1 MGKKALEELVFHD
14 DFMFAAVM
22 MDAEN
27 CRCFLERVL
36 EMKIGRVEISREHG
50 FFFNP
55 ENKSIRMDVF
65 AKDEDQT
72 HYDIEM
78 QLVKKDSLERRSRYY
93 HSQMDMELLTSG
105 AKYENLPNTYVIF
118 ICDFDPFSDGK
129 YRYRF
134 RNVCKETGKILE
146 DGAETI
152 FLNTRGKNPDEV
164 SEELVSFLEFVR
176 AGQDGNFEDF
186 GDTYV
191 TRLQNTIR
199 QIKEN
204 RGKERQYMMWQD
216 IIDDAKEEGRQV
228 MIKLLRDML
237 SPLGTLPDE
246 IIQQIDQEKD
256 LDKLSAWVKLAA
268 KAESLKDF
276 ISRM

>member
-93 HSQMDMELLTSG
+93 HSQMDVEMLEKGRSYSEL
-105 AKYENLPNTYVIF
+105 ADAYVIF
-118 ICDFDPFSDGK
+118 ICDFDPLGQKKCRYTIRK
-129 YRYRF
+129 Y
-134 RNVCKETGKILE
+134 CEETGNAFG
-146 DGAETI
+146 DGVCTI
-152 FLNTRGKNPDEV
+152 FLNTNGARSEVPEIFPPTRPSNPSMPRATPYSV
-164 SEELVSFLEFVR
+164 TAVPNTGISLVPACAACR
-176 AGQDGNFEDF
+176 AGVAFA
-186 GDTYV
+186 
-191 TRLQNTIR
+191 RIR
-199 QIKEN
+199 STLLET
-204 RGKERQYMMWQD
+204 
-216 IIDDAKEEGRQV
+216 
-228 MIKLLRDML
+228 KLLIIVEQVL
-237 SPLGTLPDE
+237 ESPCAFCSSKVTASPSASVNASLNPWVAASNATCCTSWQIPTL
-246 IIQQIDQEKD
+246 
-256 LDKLSAWVKLAA
+256 
-268 KAESLKDF
+268 
-276 ISRM
+276 